1 MAFIPSPN
9 GCQVVI
15 ETGSSNLVWTNSL
28 WFAQY
33 DFTEAEQEA
42 LAVAVF
48 DAWKTGIHAYL
59 ANDWQTLRVKA
70 YDMRSDTAPVVEPA
84 VTPDTGS
91 LAEQILPVQDALV
104 VTLYTNTRGRSGR
117 GRLYIAGSTEA
128 TLLDGSYTTAMANGV
143 VAMLSNVKAAALAL
157 GWVWIIASRYHN
169 GAPRSVAAEYA
180 VQSHV
185 VRSRIPGNQQRR
197 SRRP

>member
-1 MAFIPSPN
+1 M
-9 GCQVVI
+9 
-15 ETGSSNLVWTNSL
+15 
-28 WFAQY
+28 
-33 DFTEAEQEA
+33 
-42 LAVAVF
+42 AVF

-143 VAMLSNVKAAALAL
+143 VAMLSDVKAAALAL

-169 GAPRSVAAEYA
+169 GAPSLGGRRVCRTVSRRA
-180 VQSHV
+180 QSHPWQSAAPV
-185 VRSRIPGNQQRR
+185 AQTLTHIVFALQIDSAIEGLRGGTLSDGRKGP
-197 SRRP
+197 